1 MGICPIGF
9 YLTFVIRWSS
19 RTPGGCAWTRLAIDR
34 SLEGLSQVKDRWAR
48 LPIREKIRYL
58 EQVRDLLVENAD
70 AWVAAGVQL
79 KGLDPE
85 SPIVGG
91 EEWLGGPY
99 PTAAWLTDMIGTLT
113 RRSTGADPLEG
124 VRIRTR
130 PDGQVVAGVFP
141 ANVYD
146 RLLLNGYELDV
157 WMQPGV
163 TPANAARHRRLV
175 LPPVRSRPGAV
186 TLVLGAGNV
195 VGDPD
200 ARRAVLPVRRRR
212 TWSC

>member
-1 MGICPIGF
+1 MDQ
-9 YLTFVIRWSS
+9 
-19 RTPGGCAWTRLAIDR
+19 LAIDR

-58 EQVRDLLVENAD
+58 EQVRDLLVDNAD

-79 KGLDPE
+79 KGLDPKA
-85 SPIVGG
+85 PIVGG

-113 RRSTGADPLEG
+113 RLSTGADPLEG

-130 PDGQVVAGVFP
+130 ADGQVIAGVFP
-141 ANVYD
+141 SNAYD

-163 TPANAARHRRLV
+163 TRGLVARHGRLL
-175 LPPVRSRPGAV
+175 LPPVRSHRGAH
-186 TLVLGAGNV
+186 AGPR
-195 VGDPD
+195 GRQRRRDPD
-200 ARRAVLPVRRRR
+200 AGCAVLPVRRRPR
-212 TWSC
+212 GRAEDEPGQ

>member
-1 MGICPIGF
+1 MDP
-9 YLTFVIRWSS
+9 
-19 RTPGGCAWTRLAIDR
+19 LAIDR

-58 EQVRDLLVENAD
+58 EQVRDLLVDNAD

-79 KGLDPE
+79 KGLDPKA
-85 SPIVGG
+85 PIVGG

-113 RRSTGADPLEG
+113 RLTTGVDPLEG

-130 PDGQVVAGVFP
+130 PDGQVIAGVFP
-141 ANVYD
+141 SNAYD

-163 TPANAARHRRLV
+163 TADTLRRHGRLL
-175 LPPVRSRPGAV
+175 LPPVRPHGRGHPGARCGQR
-186 TLVLGAGNV
+186 L
-195 VGDPD
+195 GDPD
-200 ARRAVLPVRRRR
+200 AGRAVLPVRRRPCGR
-212 TWSC
+212 AEDEPGQ

>member
-1 MGICPIGF
+1 MDP
-9 YLTFVIRWSS
+9 
-19 RTPGGCAWTRLAIDR
+19 LAIDR
-34 SLEGLSQVKDRWAR
+34 SVEGLSQVKDRWAR

-58 EQVRDLLVENAD
+58 EQVRDLLVDNAD

-79 KGLDPE
+79 KGLDPKA
-85 SPIVGG
+85 PIVGG

-113 RRSTGADPLEG
+113 RLSTGADPLEG

-130 PDGQVVAGVFP
+130 PDGQVIAGVFP
-141 ANVYD
+141 SNAYD

-163 TPANAARHRRLV
+163 TRATLRDTVAAFYRQCRSHRCGH
-175 LPPVRSRPGAV
+175 PGA
-186 TLVLGAGNV
+186 
-195 VGDPD
+195 
-200 ARRAVLPVRRRR
+200 RRRQR
-212 TWSC
+212 RRDPACSTRCTACSSTATWSC